1 MGLKRGIDIAGA
13 LIGLLVF
20 GPVMLLVACLVAVKL
35 GRPVLFRQMRVGR
48 DGRIFQLVKFRSMKD
63 ARDPEGRLLS
73 DAERLTSF
81 GRSLRATSL
90 DELPEF
96 WNVLRGDMSLVGPR
110 PLLVEYLPY
119 YTEYEAKR
127 HLVRPGITGLAQ
139 VRGRNALTWRHKL
152 RYDVFYVTHRS
163 IWLDARI
170 IYETVATVLGARG
183 ISTKGEATMTR
194 LDVERRGS

>member
-1 MGLKRGIDIAGA
+1 MGLKRGIDIVGA
-13 LIGLLVF
+13 LVGLLVF
-20 GPVMLLVACLVAVKL
+20 GPVMLLVACLVALKL

-48 DGRIFQLVKFRSMKD
+48 NGRIFQLVKFRSMKD

-152 RYDVFYVTHRS
+152 RYDVFYVTHIS

>member
-13 LIGLLVF
+13 LVGLLVF

-81 GRSLRATSL
+81 GRSLRSTSL

-152 RYDVFYVTHRS
+152 RYDVFYVTHTS